1 MADLNPVL
9 IRIAR
14 TLAKSQGRSDWQSF
28 VEPAQAT
35 LRELRE
41 PSEDMLEAASPG
53 LPDWGDLP
61 EGWRA
66 MIDYVLGD
74 EAGPHNDNKTHVVAN
89 KAAS

>member
-1 MADLNPVL
+1 MPDHNPVL
-9 IRIAR
+9 IRVAR
-14 TLAKSQGRSDWQSF
+14 ALAMSQGRSDWQSF
-28 VEPAQAT
+28 VGAAQAT

-66 MIDYVLGD
+66 MIDHVLGD
-74 EAGPHNDNKTHVVAN
+74 EVAPSNDNITIPPAT